1 MASGR
6 LFSSLDTACLGALAL
21 AAVAACGKQPSIDR
35 QRAATL
41 FERVELATAHGLSGL
56 AADAGGAL
64 WTVAERAAAV
74 YRVGL
79 GQPGAPAL
87 QRLAV
92 RGVPDGMDLEGIAVL
107 TEDASGPVRFALGTE
122 GQLAGRA
129 AVLVAERRGEALE
142 VVSTIELPSSVV
154 GIQLSGNQGAEG
166 ICGAGEVI
174 FAAIE
179 GAGQE
184 QGRRWAP
191 VVRIV
196 AGVPEATYK
205 VWLTS
210 AVGKLS
216 ALDCRVA
223 ADGTATVLAIER
235 HFEVTKL
242 LRLSLGDAREVTPE
256 VVLDLGPVL
265 RSGLNLEG
273 IAWLDA
279 GPLAGKVVAAV
290 DNQWRTITG
299 PSELLVFRPEALAAP
314 R

>member
-1 MASGR
+1 MALDR
-6 LFSSLDTACLGALAL
+6 PLSLLGAALPLAF
-21 AAVAACGKQPSIDR
+21 AAAMACGKQPSIDR
-35 QRAATL
+35 QRAAAL
-41 FERVELATAHGLSGL
+41 FERVELATAPGLSGL
-56 AADAGGAL
+56 AADRSGAL

-74 YRVGL
+74 YRVVL
-79 GQPGAPAL
+79 GEAGAPAL
-87 QRLAV
+87 QRLEV
-92 RGVPDGMDLEGIAVL
+92 RGVPSGTDLEGLAVL

-129 AVLVAERRGEALE
+129 AVLVAERRGDALE
-142 VVSTIELPSSVV
+142 VVSTIELPSAVV
-154 GIQLSGNQGAEG
+154 GLELSGNQGAEG
-166 ICGAGEVI
+166 VCGAGEVI

-179 GAGQE
+179 GAGQD

-196 AGVPEATYK
+196 AGVPEATYR

-210 AVGKLS
+210 SVGKLS

-223 ADGTATVLAIER
+223 ADGTVTALAIER

-242 LRLSLGDAREVTPE
+242 LRFSLGEARDITPE

-273 IAWLDA
+273 LAWLDA

-299 PSELLVFRPEALAAP
+299 PSELLVFRPAALSAP

>member
-1 MASGR
+1 MALDR
-6 LFSSLDTACLGALAL
+6 PLSLLGAALPLAL
-21 AAVAACGKQPSIDR
+21 AAVACSKQPSIDR
-35 QRAATL
+35 QRAAGL
-41 FERVELATAHGLSGL
+41 FERVELATSHGLSGL
-56 AADAGGAL
+56 AAESGGAL
-64 WTVAERAAAV
+64 WTVAERAEAA
-74 YRVGL
+74 YRVAF
-79 GQPGAPAL
+79 GQAGAPAV
-87 QRLAV
+87 QRFAV
-92 RGVPDGMDLEGIAVL
+92 RGVPPGMDLEGIAVL
-107 TEDASGPVRFALGTE
+107 AEDASGPTRFALGTE

-129 AVLVAERRGEALE
+129 AVLVAERRGEVLE
-142 VVSTIELPSSVV
+142 VTSTIELPSSVV
-154 GIQLSGNQGAEG
+154 GIELTGNQGAEG
-166 ICGAGEVI
+166 ICGAGDVI

-179 GAGQE
+179 GAGQA

-210 AVGKLS
+210 SVGKLS

-223 ADGTATVLAIER
+223 ADGTATALAIER

-242 LRLSLGDAREVTPE
+242 LRFSLGAAQEITPE

-299 PSELLVFRPEALAAP
+299 PSELLVFRPEALSAP